1 MTKPIVVNAYEFTVS
16 DVEDPDIYAAEPIF
30 EWQNSEAGKWMM
42 KHSDP
47 TPSWH
52 QMTDIAAWGVRYLIR
67 GYLSPENYT
76 YWKLKYE

>member
-30 EWQNSEAGKWMM
+30 EWQNSEAGKWMI

-52 QMTDIAAWGVRYLIR
+52 QMTDIATWGVRYLIR

>member
-1 MTKPIVVNAYEFTVS
+1 MTKPIAVIAHKFTVG
-16 DVEDPDIYAAEPIF
+16 DVDDPDIYAAEPIF

-42 KHSDP
+42 EHSDP
-47 TPSWH
+47 VPSWH
-52 QMTDIAAWGVRYLIR
+52 QMNDISSWSVIYCIK

>member
-1 MTKPIVVNAYEFTVS
+1 MINPITVLAHMFTVG
-16 DVEDPDIYAAEPIF
+16 DVDDPDIYAAEPIYK
-30 EWQNSEAGKWMM
+30 WQHSEAGQWMM

-47 TPSWH
+47 IPSWH
-52 QMTDIAAWGVRYLIR
+52 QMTDLASWGVRYCIK